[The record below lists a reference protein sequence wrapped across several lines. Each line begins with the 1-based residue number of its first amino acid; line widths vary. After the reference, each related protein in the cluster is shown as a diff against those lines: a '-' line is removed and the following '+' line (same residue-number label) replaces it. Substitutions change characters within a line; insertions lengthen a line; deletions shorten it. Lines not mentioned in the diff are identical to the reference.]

1 VWPPVVTLTVEQFL
15 WLLESLYFEVRS
27 RTGRW
32 DIAACCK
39 DRRSVT
45 RVTYA
50 NQLCLGVA
58 TSEPSLTPERDE
70 ISALKAQNA
79 EQAARIAILEEKLR
93 LILLLLRQPTTDLA

>member
-1 VWPPVVTLTVEQFL
+1 
-15 WLLESLYFEVRS
+15 
-27 RTGRW
+27 
-32 DIAACCK
+32 
-39 DRRSVT
+39 
-45 RVTYA
+45 
-50 NQLCLGVA
+50 LGVA